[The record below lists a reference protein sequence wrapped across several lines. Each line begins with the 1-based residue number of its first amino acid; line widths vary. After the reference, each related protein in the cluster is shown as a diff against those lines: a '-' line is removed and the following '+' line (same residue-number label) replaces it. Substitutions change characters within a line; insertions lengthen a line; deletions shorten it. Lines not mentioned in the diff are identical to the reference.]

1 MSLEVLGGR
10 SGNEQLRTQLL
21 NFEYLFQD
29 FSWYVGSSKALEDKE
44 MSSSPEDFIFE
55 IKLFYTNAVRCLF
68 FFFPSKML
76 TGCTNCGGAGI
87 ILTRCGRKCQN
98 FTLVEGC
105 LEELTVGKF

>member
-55 IKLFYTNAVRCLF
+55 MKLFYTNAVRCF
-68 FFFPSKML
+68 FFSPP
-76 TGCTNCGGAGI
+76 
-87 ILTRCGRKCQN
+87 KC
-98 FTLVEGC
+98 
-105 LEELTVGKF
+105 

>member
-10 SGNEQLRTQLL
+10 SGKEQLRTQLF

-55 IKLFYTNAVRCLF
+55 I
-68 FFFPSKML
+68 
-76 TGCTNCGGAGI
+76 
-87 ILTRCGRKCQN
+87 
-98 FTLVEGC
+98 
-105 LEELTVGKF
+105 

>member
-10 SGNEQLRTQLL
+10 SGKEQLWTQLF

-55 IKLFYTNAVRCLF
+55 IKLFYTNAACCF
-68 FFFPSKML
+68 FFSSKML

-87 ILTRCGRKCQN
+87 ILTRCGRKCRN
-98 FTLVEGC
+98 FTLVEDC

>member
-10 SGNEQLRTQLL
+10 SGNEQLRTQLF

-68 FFFPSKML
+68 FFFPL
-76 TGCTNCGGAGI
+76 
-87 ILTRCGRKCQN
+87 QN
-98 FTLVEGC
+98 ANRLYK
-105 LEELTVGKF
+105 LWRRWYHLDSLW